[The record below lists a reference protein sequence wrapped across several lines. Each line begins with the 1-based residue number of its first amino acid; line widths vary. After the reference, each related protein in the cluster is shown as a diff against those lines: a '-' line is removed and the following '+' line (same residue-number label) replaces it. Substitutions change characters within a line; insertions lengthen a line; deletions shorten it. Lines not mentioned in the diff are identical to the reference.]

1 MIKVLY
7 FGGQKSGK
15 SQLAQDR
22 VLIISNE
29 KKPYYIATYD
39 NSFGDLQMQQ
49 RIDNHQDSRGDS
61 FITIEESRHLSSVIS
76 SGYTY
81 LIDCMSMWI
90 LNTISW
96 SQDEV
101 LQELETLS
109 KCNANIVF
117 VLNEVGSGVIP
128 IDKVSREFVDRTG
141 IVGQKLASICD
152 EVYEVKF
159 GLGVRLK

>member
-1 MIKVLY
+1 MIKILY

-15 SQLAQDR
+15 SKLAQDR
-22 VLIISNE
+22 ALSISSE

-61 FITIEESRHLSSVIS
+61 FITIEESRYLNSVIG

-96 SQDEV
+96 SQDKV
-101 LQELETLS
+101 LQELKRVA
-109 KCNANIVF
+109 KCDANIIF

-128 IDKVSREFVDRTG
+128 MDKISREFADRTG
-141 IVGQKLASICD
+141 VIGQELASICD

>member
-22 VLIISNE
+22 ALAISNE

-39 NSFGDLQMQQ
+39 NSFGDLQMQK

-61 FITIEESRHLSSVIS
+61 FITIEESRHLNSVIS
-76 SGYTY
+76 SGHTY

-101 LQELETLS
+101 LQELETVA
-109 KCNANIVF
+109 KCDANIVF

-141 IVGQKLASICD
+141 IVGQKLTSICD